1 VSEQLRQTD
10 EGFHEIQLSGKQ
22 LVFLF
27 MATTIVAVVIFL
39 CGVLVGRGVRSGAP
53 ASTDAAAPAE
63 PATVAQAAP
72 PPVAAPPATA
82 DGTSAADPAAAAPPP
97 AAETPAPPAKGQ
109 EDLSYH
115 RRLQGDAAAGTA
127 SSPEDRLKPREET
140 AAPREN
146 APAPPPAKAPPP
158 ANGWMVQIA
167 ALRDRAAADAM
178 VKRLSAKG
186 YPTVVVEPAAG
197 APAASFRIRVGPY
210 TDRAE
215 AERIARRLEREEQ
228 FRPFITR

>member
-1 VSEQLRQTD
+1 VSEQLRQAD

-39 CGVLVGRGVRSGAP
+39 CGVLVGRGVRSGTL
-53 ASTDAAAPAE
+53 ASSDAAPAAE
-63 PATVAQAAP
+63 SAPVAQASPPVAP
-72 PPVAAPPATA
+72 PPPTA
-82 DGTSAADPAAAAPPP
+82 DGTSAADPPAGAPPP
-97 AAETPAPPAKGQ
+97 AAETPAAAPKGQ

-115 RRLQGDAAAGTA
+115 RRLQGDAAGTS

-140 AAPREN
+140 AAPREK
-146 APAPPPAKAPPP
+146 APAPPPAQAPPP

-210 TDRAE
+210 ADRAE
-215 AERIARRLEREEQ
+215 AERTARRLEREEQ

>member
-1 VSEQLRQTD
+1 VSEQLRQAD

-53 ASTDAAAPAE
+53 AAADAAAPAE
-63 PATVAQAAP
+63 SAPVAQAS
-72 PPVAAPPATA
+72 PPVAAPPPTA
-82 DGTSAADPAAAAPPP
+82 DGTSAADPAAGAPPP
-97 AAETPAPPAKGQ
+97 AAETPAAAAKGQ

-127 SSPEDRLKPREET
+127 SSPEDRLKPREQT

-146 APAPPPAKAPPP
+146 APAPPAAQAPPP

-215 AERIARRLEREEQ
+215 AERVARRLEREEQ

>member
-1 VSEQLRQTD
+1 MSEQLRQAD

-39 CGVLVGRGVRSGAP
+39 CGVLVGRGVRSGVP
-53 ASTDAAAPAE
+53 ASTDAAAPADSA
-63 PATVAQAAP
+63 PVAQAAP
-72 PPVAAPPATA
+72 PVAAPPPTA
-82 DGTSAADPAAAAPPP
+82 DGTSAADPAAGAPPP
-97 AAETPAPPAKGQ
+97 AAETPAPAAKGE

-127 SSPEDRLKPREET
+127 SSPEDRLKPREER

-146 APAPPPAKAPPP
+146 APAPPPAQAPPP

-210 TDRAE
+210 ADRAE